1 MELCHL
7 EQIMPIIPLLPS
19 FFVSFSI
26 NSNFNSIGK
35 TQLPLVGKI
44 VIFSVFTGIIDSCK
58 VGCNP

>member
-1 MELCHL
+1 MELYHL
-7 EQIMPIIPLLPS
+7 EQVMPIIHLVPS

-35 TQLPLVGKI
+35 TQLLLVGKV
-44 VIFSVFTGIIDSCK
+44 VIFSVFTGIIDS